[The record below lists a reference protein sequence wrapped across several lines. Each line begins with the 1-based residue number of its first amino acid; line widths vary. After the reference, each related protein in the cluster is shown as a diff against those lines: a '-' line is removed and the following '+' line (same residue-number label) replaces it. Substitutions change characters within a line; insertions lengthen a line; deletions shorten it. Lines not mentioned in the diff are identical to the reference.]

1 MRLLRAARRR
11 VSVSVRAQP
20 LQTVSYG
27 QHGRIAGVHGGV
39 QAAELPSLAC
49 CRRSDNHSLRL
60 LVA

>member
-1 MRLLRAARRR
+1 VQHGDASASLCVHSRCT
-11 VSVSVRAQP
+11 
-20 LQTVSYG
+20 QTVSYG
-27 QHGRIAGVHGGV
+27 QHGGIAGVHGGV